1 MTKQQ
6 IIETYGKSVYQ
17 IRLDL
22 AISTYTNF
30 VQVPS
35 GGKFQMSA
43 GELAALAK
51 SAFVVADTFV
61 AELEKQEK
69 SQL

>member
-17 IRLDL
+17 IRLDV
-22 AISTYTNF
+22 AVSTYTNF
-30 VQVPS
+30 VQVPA
-35 GGKFQMSA
+35 GVKFQMSA
-43 GELAALAK
+43 GDLADLAK
-51 SAFVVADTFV
+51 AAFVVADTFV

-69 SQL
+69 SP

>member
-17 IRLDL
+17 IRLDV
-22 AISTYTNF
+22 AVSTYTNF
-30 VQVPS
+30 VQVPA
-35 GGKFQMSA
+35 GVKFQIST
-43 GELAALAK
+43 GDLADLAK
-51 SAFVVADTFV
+51 FAFVVADTFV

-69 SQL
+69 SP

>member
-22 AISTYTNF
+22 AVSTYTNF
-30 VQVPS
+30 VQVLS
-35 GGKFQMSA
+35 GGKFQMSQ
-43 GELAALAK
+43 GLADLAK

-61 AELEKQEK
+61 AELGKQEK
-69 SQL
+69 

>member
-17 IRLDL
+17 IRLDV
-22 AISTYTNF
+22 AVSTYTNF
-30 VQVPS
+30 VQVPA
-35 GGKFQMSA
+35 GVKFQMST
-43 GELAALAK
+43 GELADLAK

-61 AELEKQEK
+61 AELEKQAMMP
-69 SQL
+69 

>member
-17 IRLDL
+17 IRLDVPV
-22 AISTYTNF
+22 STYTNF
-30 VQVPS
+30 VQIPA
-35 GGKFQMSA
+35 GIKFQMSA
-43 GELAALAK
+43 GDLAGLAK

-69 SQL
+69 SP

>member
-17 IRLDL
+17 IRLDV
-22 AISTYTNF
+22 AVSTYTNF
-30 VQVPS
+30 VQVPA

-43 GELAALAK
+43 GALADLAK

-69 SQL
+69 SP

>member
-17 IRLDL
+17 IRLDV
-22 AISTYTNF
+22 AVSTYTNF
-30 VQVPS
+30 IHAPAGV
-35 GGKFQMSA
+35 KFQMSA
-43 GELAALAK
+43 GELADLAK

-69 SQL
+69 SP

>member
-22 AISTYTNF
+22 AVSTYTNF
-30 VQVPS
+30 VQVPA

-43 GELAALAK
+43 GDLADLAK
-51 SAFVVADTFV
+51 SAFVIADTFV
-61 AELEKQEK
+61 SELQKQEK
-69 SQL
+69 SP

>member
-17 IRLDL
+17 IRLDV
-22 AISTYTNF
+22 AVSYVHKF
-30 VQVPS
+30 CPDPR
-35 GGKFQMSA
+35 GAKFQLSA
-43 GELAALAK
+43 GDLADLAK
-51 SAFVVADTFV
+51 SALVVADTFV

-69 SQL
+69 SL

>member
-17 IRLDL
+17 IRLDV
-22 AISTYTNF
+22 AVSTYTNF
-30 VQVPS
+30 VQIP
-35 GGKFQMSA
+35 GGVKFQLSA
-43 GELAALAK
+43 GDLADLAK

-69 SQL
+69 SL